1 MTEQKSFPVKN
12 LVILAG
18 IAVIMAIAAYFYIR
32 HQEQYPSTDDAYVH
46 GHILYIAPQI
56 SGQLTEV
63 NVVDFDHV
71 DKGQVIARINPSPY
85 QARVEQAKAAYEN
98 AVAANKATSDAIVGA
113 SAQIQSASAQLND
126 TEEKYRRN
134 MALVERGVL
143 PKQSG
148 DDLKA
153 ELAAAKNNLDAARAR
168 MSQLINEQ
176 GASGTEAPAV
186 RQAAAALSEASLN
199 LSYTTIIA
207 PTSGTLGDVKVRPGS
222 VVAPGQSLMPMI
234 EDNSFWVEANYKED
248 ALGYIQPDM
257 TATIVLDMY
266 SDVTF
271 KGVVQAISPAS
282 GTSFSLLPPENATG
296 NWVKV
301 PQRFPVRLTI
311 TRETGEPPLRVGAS
325 ATVIID
331 TLAKA
336 KANDSQ
342 Q

>member
-1 MTEQKSFPVKN
+1 MTEKKAFPIKN

-18 IAVIMAIAAYFYIR
+18 IAAILVIAAYFYIR
-32 HQEQYPSTDDAYVH
+32 HQEQYPSTDDAYIH
-46 GHILYIAPQI
+46 GNILYIAPQI

-71 DKGQVIARINPSPY
+71 DQGQVIARINPAPY
-85 QARVEQAKAAYEN
+85 QARVEQAKAAYES

-126 TEEKYRRN
+126 VEEKYRRN

-168 MSQLINEQ
+168 MSQLISEQ

-248 ALGYIQPDM
+248 ALGYIQQEM
-257 TATIVLDMY
+257 TASIVLDMY

-311 TRETGEPPLRVGAS
+311 TRDADEPALRVGAS
-325 ATVIID
+325 ATVTID
-331 TLAKA
+331 TLVKT